1 MKIQKTDSGCYF
13 VEPVCSDEE
22 KLMEAISIAVKFFN
36 ESYYPKDEPYESI
49 ADCKQ
54 DSRNESAPS
63 RYQDVVENL
72 KLA

>member
-36 ESYYPKDEPYESI
+36 ESYYPKDEPYQTRRKTSPFRGRM
-49 ADCKQ
+49 
-54 DSRNESAPS
+54 SRIYCRLQTGFKE
-63 RYQDVVENL
+63 
-72 KLA
+72 